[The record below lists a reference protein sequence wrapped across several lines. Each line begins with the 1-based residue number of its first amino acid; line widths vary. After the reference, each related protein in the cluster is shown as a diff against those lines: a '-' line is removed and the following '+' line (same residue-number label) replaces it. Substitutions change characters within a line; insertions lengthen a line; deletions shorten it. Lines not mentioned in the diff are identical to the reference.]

1 MQFEITPEQRFIE
14 AGNENI
20 AWCGR
25 IDDSVPGAR
34 RLIFPYSSAT
44 LRFTSPYVQVIVR
57 NHVLPE
63 DGRETS
69 LGVVLD
75 GKEDRQTKVILEHRD
90 GEQVLTLA
98 EGLDGSEHTVFL
110 FKRSDDFY
118 EVEILGF
125 VLAESGK
132 ILPPPKQP
140 RKCIEFYGDSVT
152 AGEVSEAVKFA
163 RKPDPEN
170 HGEYNNSYYSYAAIT
185 ARLLNARVHLSAQGG
200 IALLPHTG
208 YFRQPNTVGMTEVFD
223 RVRFNPEMGELA
235 PWDFAR
241 FTPSVVV
248 VAIGQNDDFPEN
260 YMRDDPRGEKAKAWM
275 DAYRNFI
282 LSLRSRYP
290 KAYIIL
296 TTTILNHAP
305 QWDRAIGRVCA
316 GLQENDDK
324 IYHFLYCN
332 NGRGTPGHVRV
343 PEAEVM
349 ALELRAFIN
358 GLGTEV
364 WR

>member
-1 MQFEITPEQRFIE
+1 M
-14 AGNENI
+14 
-20 AWCGR
+20 
-25 IDDSVPGAR
+25 
-34 RLIFPYSSAT
+34 L
-44 LRFTSPYVQVIVR
+44 
-57 NHVLPE
+57 
-63 DGRETS
+63 
-69 LGVVLD
+69 
-75 GKEDRQTKVILEHRD
+75 
-90 GEQVLTLA
+90 
-98 EGLDGSEHTVFL
+98 
-110 FKRSDDFY
+110 
-118 EVEILGF
+118 
-125 VLAESGK
+125 
-132 ILPPPKQP
+132 
-140 RKCIEFYGDSVT
+140 
-152 AGEVSEAVKFA
+152 
-163 RKPDPEN
+163 
-170 HGEYNNSYYSYAAIT
+170 
-185 ARLLNARVHLSAQGG
+185 LSAQGG

-282 LSLRSRYP
+282 LSLRSCYP